1 LETFKV
7 NSSVPPFLKTGNT
20 IGIVSTARKVT
31 LDAVHP
37 VKRKLEARG
46 YNVVLGHTIGA
57 SWHQFAG
64 DDQTR
69 VNDFQ
74 RMLDS
79 PEIHAILTA
88 KGGYGTIRLL
98 DKLDWID
105 FKKQPKWLAGF
116 SDVTVLHAYLN
127 GRLGVPSIHSPL
139 AQLPDHKPERWQAF
153 ETLFSAL
160 AGTVKKVTSSAHSY
174 NQKGRGEG
182 QVTGGNLSILYSLL
196 GSPESFDPTGKIL
209 LLEEVDEYLY
219 HVDRML
225 WSLRRAGKL
234 DGLAGIVIGGM
245 TEMKDNEDPFGGSAE
260 SIMKTHFQAFSG
272 PIAFGFPVGHIP
284 FNHACYL
291 GVKAKLIVDDD
302 GAALNYDL

>member
-20 IGIVSTARKVT
+20 IGIVSTARKIA
-31 LDAVHP
+31 LDAVNP
-37 VKRKLEARG
+37 VKTKFEARG
-46 YNVVLGHTIGA
+46 YNVTLGQTIGA

-69 VNDFQ
+69 ADDLQ
-74 RMLDS
+74 AMLDS
-79 PEIHAILTA
+79 PEIHAILMA
-88 KGGYGTIRLL
+88 KGGYGTIRIL
-98 DKLDWID
+98 DKLDWIE
-105 FKKQPKWLAGF
+105 FQKQPKWLAGF

-127 GRLGVPSIHSPL
+127 GRLGMPSIHGPL
-139 AQLPDHKPERWQAF
+139 AQLPDNEPERWQAL

-160 AGTVKKVTSSAHSY
+160 EGTLEKVSSSAHPY
-174 NQKGRGEG
+174 NKPGLGKG
-182 QVTGGNLSILYSLL
+182 VVIGGNLSILYSLL
-196 GSPESFDPTGKIL
+196 GSPESFDPSGKIL

-234 DGLAGIVIGGM
+234 EGLAGIVIGGM
-245 TEMKDNEDPFGGSAE
+245 TEMKDNEIPFGDSAE
-260 SIMKTHFQAFSG
+260 GLLKTHFQAFSG
-272 PIAFGFPVGHIP
+272 PIAFGFPVGHTP

-291 GVKAKLIVDDD
+291 GVKAKLIVDED
-302 GAALNYDL
+302 GGILQYDS